1 MGKEKASSVG
11 SLEICKMSEAT
22 FYRKLREYRLLQKKI
37 VCSELSK
44 GTPFAK
50 DIEQLKSA
58 SIAKE

>member
-11 SLEICKMSEAT
+11 SLGNMQNERSYILSEIKGIPPITAE
-22 FYRKLREYRLLQKKI
+22 I
-37 VCSELSK
+37 SK